1 VRLTR
6 FLTSWA
12 HMSVLRGKVDR
23 PDVDNVEPAGWT
35 SSAHLR
41 ARLCGGRRRRAAI
54 SPRCAP
60 DYLGSPQST
69 TPASGRVAA
78 PSFFSDKIPP
88 VCCGG
93 RVAAGQGGKI
103 CGRGRS
109 ATCSARARRCDLR
122 PERRTELQFR
132 PGHAGGELQF
142 RPSRSGRIEL
152 RSGHVR
158 RAPASNQLP
167 SHSIQLSNQSR
178 LQLHITPLIC
188 RLIALFF
195 GRIC

>member
-1 VRLTR
+1 LTR
-6 FLTSWA
+6 ASILFYIFPFSFSFSSPVHLSRCGRACWVDVAGAPLGPPLRRTTPPRCYLTS
-12 HMSVLRGKVDR
+12 SCPEVPR
-23 PDVDNVEPAGWT
+23 EPAIDD
-35 SSAHLR
+35 
-41 ARLCGGRRRRAAI
+41 ARIWPCRRAV
-54 SPRCAP
+54 SNE
-60 DYLGSPQST
+60 
-69 TPASGRVAA
+69 
-78 PSFFSDKIPP
+78 IPP
-88 VCCGG
+88 VCCRGH
-93 RVAAGQGGKI
+93 VVAGQGGKI

-109 ATCSARARRCDLR
+109 ATCSSRARRCDLR

-178 LQLHITPLIC
+178 LQLHVTPLIC